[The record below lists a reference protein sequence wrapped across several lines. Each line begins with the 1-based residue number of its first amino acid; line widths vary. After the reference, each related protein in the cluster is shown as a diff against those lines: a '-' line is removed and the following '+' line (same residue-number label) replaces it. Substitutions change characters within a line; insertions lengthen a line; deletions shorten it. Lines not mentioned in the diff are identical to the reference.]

1 MGRTQVAHDWAN
13 HMRVVHLSTSLQGGA
28 GIAARRLHSALLAA
42 GIDSWLLAISGSNE
56 PLLQGDE
63 RSQVVVVERSP
74 RARLASAAS
83 MKANQFVSN
92 GTGVLFT
99 PFSTHVGLAE
109 LIARLRPN
117 IIHGHN
123 YFNFF
128 DPFHLSALSPK
139 SRIVFTLHDERL
151 FTAGCHYSIDC
162 HEFAESCSPGR
173 QSRLTMRSII
183 RLRGKQMSLVQDA
196 LIIGPSEWIVSQAS
210 KSAVLRKHEKEL
222 IRNAVPTNLF
232 SPPTANVHIP
242 NFPRQ
247 PLRVL
252 WHAGKDDTTILRAIS
267 SLASRSSLPGRGLQV
282 KHTGDSPQ
290 ASTFS
295 QSVGTIS
302 AQARM
307 AQLLQQTD
315 VYLHSSVSDNSPNSI
330 AEALCSGVPV
340 FASDTGGSMELVSE
354 TGGGGGFPLGKHEQ
368 LEALL
373 MGVLESQTWLGQ
385 MKRSALRCRP
395 LVDPDTVAKKHIEVY
410 EKRL

>member
-1 MGRTQVAHDWAN
+1 
-13 HMRVVHLSTSLQGGA
+13 MRVVHLSTSIQGGA
-28 GIAARRLHSALLAA
+28 GIAALRLHSALLAA
-42 GIDSWLLAISGSNE
+42 GIDSWLLAISGSNQS
-56 PLLQGDE
+56 LLKEDE
-63 RSQVVVVERSP
+63 SSQVVVVRRSP
-74 RARLASAAS
+74 GARLASAAS

-99 PFSTHVGLAE
+99 PFSTHVGLAGI
-109 LIARLRPN
+109 IAKLRPN

-123 YFNFF
+123 HFNFF
-128 DPFHLSALSPK
+128 DPFRLSALAPK

-162 HEFAESCSPGR
+162 QEFTERCSPCR
-173 QSRLTMRSII
+173 QSRPATRSII
-183 RLRGKQMSLVQDA
+183 RLREGQMSLVEDA
-196 LIIGPSEWIVSQAS
+196 LIIGPSEWIVGQAS
-210 KSAVLRKHEKEL
+210 RSAVLRQHEIEL
-222 IRNAVPTNLF
+222 VRNAVPTSLF
-232 SPPTANVHIP
+232 SPPTPSLQAPDIS
-242 NFPRQ
+242 RQ

-252 WHAGKDDTTILRAIS
+252 WHAGKDDTTILRAIG
-267 SLASRSSLPGRGLQV
+267 SLMSRSSLPGPGLQV

-295 QSVGTIS
+295 QSVGAIS
-302 AQARM
+302 SQTRM

-354 TGGGGGFPLGKHEQ
+354 TGGGGGFASGKHEQ
-368 LEALL
+368 LEALV
-373 MGVLESQTWLGQ
+373 MGALESQMWLGQ
-385 MKRSALRCRP
+385 MKQNALRCRP
-395 LVDPDTVAKKHIEVY
+395 LVDAGTVAKQHIEAY

>member
-1 MGRTQVAHDWAN
+1 VVRAHVAQDWAI

-28 GIAARRLHSALLAA
+28 GIAARRLHSALLTA

-56 PLLQGDE
+56 SLLQEDE
-63 RSQVVVVERSP
+63 SSQVVVVERSP

-109 LIARLRPN
+109 LIAKLRPN

-128 DPFHLSALSPK
+128 DPFHLSALAPK

-151 FTAGCHYSIDC
+151 FTAGCHYSLDC
-162 HEFAESCSPGR
+162 HGFTESCSPCR
-173 QSRLTMRSII
+173 QARPAMRSII
-183 RLRGKQMSLVQDA
+183 RLREKQMSLVEDA
-196 LIIGPSEWIVSQAS
+196 LIIGPSEWIISQAA
-210 KSAVLRKHEKEL
+210 KSAVLREHEKEL

-232 SPPTANVHIP
+232 SPPTANDDVS
-242 NFPRQ
+242 NVPRH

-267 SLASRSSLPGRGLQV
+267 SLVSQSSLPGGGLQV

-290 ASTFS
+290 ASALS
-295 QSVGTIS
+295 QSVGTTS
-302 AQARM
+302 AQTRM

-340 FASDTGGSMELVSE
+340 FASDTGGSMELISG
-354 TGGGGGFPLGKHEQ
+354 TGGGGGFAHGKHEQ

-373 MGVLESQTWLGQ
+373 MGALESQMWLGQ
-385 MKRSALRCRP
+385 MKRSALRCRS
-395 LVDPDTVAKKHIEVY
+395 LVDPSTVAKQHIEVY